1 MGEINKY
8 RGDKIKEKVLA
19 ELASGETIASVAR
32 KHKIPETTIGTWKKK
47 AMEKDDKFVE
57 LRAKRKEEFINNAWD
72 IIEDAQKLMKENL
85 KKALSGDEK
94 IDAGKLSTVIGTM
107 YDKQAL
113 ASDEATQNVNVK
125 LEDFFR

>member
-8 RGDKIKEKVLA
+8 RGDKIKERVLA

-85 KKALSGDEK
+85 KKALNGDEK

-113 ASDEATQNVNVK
+113 ASDEPTENVNVK